1 VLEGAL
7 VGPCVEMALARTS
20 DGPLAG
26 PFVGKAVSGVLEG
39 ALVGPDVTGLF
50 VGASTVS
57 IVEPTGASKA
67 GRLGGNLLGRV
78 VGISVGLKSG
88 LVVGLSTKL
97 IPSTKVGSEAP
108 KTGLIVGTPVTFV
121 EVRRKG

>member
-1 VLEGAL
+1 VLDGTL
-7 VGPCVEMALARTS
+7 VRT
-20 DGPLAG
+20 D
-26 PFVGKAVSGVLEG
+26 VGTAVVR
-39 ALVGPDVTGLF
+39 PDVTELLLW
-50 VGASTVS
+50 ASNII
-57 IVEPTGASKA
+57 IVKPTGASEA
-67 GRLGGNLLGRV
+67 GRLGGNLLGAV
-78 VGISVGLKSG
+78 VGMSVGLKSG